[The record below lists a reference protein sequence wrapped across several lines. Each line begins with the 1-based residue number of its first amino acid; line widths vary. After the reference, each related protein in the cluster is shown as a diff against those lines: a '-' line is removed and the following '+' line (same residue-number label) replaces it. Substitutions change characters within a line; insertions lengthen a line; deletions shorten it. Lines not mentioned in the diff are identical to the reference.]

1 MGFIVFYRQCWFDSR
16 WVAVRGLV
24 TDRPSEI
31 QSDSWLKV
39 GEDALVCQSGFPLA
53 AVPQAGLSCDC
64 LSVPAVQV
72 RGCSAQQV

>member
-1 MGFIVFYRQCWFDSR
+1 MRS
-16 WVAVRGLV
+16 RGL
-24 TDRPSEI
+24 
-31 QSDSWLKV
+31 LA
-39 GEDALVCQSGFPLA
+39 GAGAADALGSQSGVPLA

>member
-1 MGFIVFYRQCWFDSR
+1 MAG
-16 WVAVRGLV
+16 AGAA
-24 TDRPSEI
+24 
-31 QSDSWLKV
+31 
-39 GEDALVCQSGFPLA
+39 DALGCQSGVPLA